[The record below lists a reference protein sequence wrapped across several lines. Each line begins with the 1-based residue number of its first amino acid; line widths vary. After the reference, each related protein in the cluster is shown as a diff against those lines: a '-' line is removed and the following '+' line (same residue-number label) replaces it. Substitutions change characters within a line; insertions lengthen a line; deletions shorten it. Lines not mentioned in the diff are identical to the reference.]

1 MLVTPPFGASSNI
14 ALWRAYSKP
23 PVELVV
29 ADLVFARKNNPMD
42 IESIDKKCEDTDIS
56 IIRNEI
62 ELFFEDKAKLF
73 VFKDQYFY
81 LEGKNICMSG
91 DNLITQKQM
100 WRRAYRKRKAP
111 DNAKNDD
118 EFFAYI
124 ILPRIRNIY
133 RSNVNNVRNS
143 TYGYND
149 NPFLF
154 FKVLRNI
161 YICEFDETKASEPL
175 DYVEKAI
182 IQTKS
187 FWVLFGL
194 GAEGYAECERAFCVR
209 GILELCADE
218 KYRKFLCTDYGMK
231 TM

>member
-1 MLVTPPFGASSNI
+1 
-14 ALWRAYSKP
+14 
-23 PVELVV
+23 
-29 ADLVFARKNNPMD
+29 MD
-42 IESIDKKCEDTDIS
+42 IESIDKKCEDTDIRT
-56 IIRNEI
+56 IKNEI

-73 VFKDQYFY
+73 ILKDKYFY

-100 WRRAYRKRKAP
+100 WRRAYRKRKVP
-111 DNAKNDD
+111 VNVKNDD
-118 EFFAYI
+118 KFFAYI
-124 ILPRIRNIY
+124 ILPRIKNIN

-154 FKVLRNI
+154 FKVLRNM
-161 YICEFDETKASEPL
+161 YICEFDETKVSEPL
-175 DYVEKAI
+175 DYVERAI
-182 IQTKS
+182 IQTKP
-187 FWVLFGL
+187 FWILFGL

-218 KYRKFLCTDYGMK
+218 KYRKFLRK
-231 TM
+231 RIP

>member
-1 MLVTPPFGASSNI
+1 
-14 ALWRAYSKP
+14 
-23 PVELVV
+23 
-29 ADLVFARKNNPMD
+29 MD
-42 IESIDKKCEDTDIS
+42 IESIDKKCEDTDIRT
-56 IIRNEI
+56 IKNEI

-73 VFKDQYFY
+73 ILKDKYFY
-81 LEGKNICMSG
+81 LEGENICMSG

-100 WRRAYRKRKAP
+100 WRRAYRKRKVP
-111 DNAKNDD
+111 VNVKNDD
-118 EFFAYI
+118 KFFAYI

-154 FKVLRNI
+154 FKVLRNM
-161 YICEFDETKASEPL
+161 YICEFDETKVSEPL
-175 DYVEKAI
+175 DYVERAI
-182 IQTKS
+182 IQTKP
-187 FWVLFGL
+187 FWILFGL

-218 KYRKFLCTDYGMK
+218 KYRKFMCKRIPETEDLSLYEEVLEKLRVIRKAQMIERLETMK
-231 TM
+231 NV